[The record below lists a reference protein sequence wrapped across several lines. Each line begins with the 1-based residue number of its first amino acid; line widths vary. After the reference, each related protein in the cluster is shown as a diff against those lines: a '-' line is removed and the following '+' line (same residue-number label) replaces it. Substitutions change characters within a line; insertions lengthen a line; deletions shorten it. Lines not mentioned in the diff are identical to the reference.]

1 MDDPAFI
8 LYAKVACGQ
17 VPSSFVLM
25 ITMPHAADTLLGER
39 AHTRCAHEQQQ
50 GFDGSRLLRYR
61 FSHPLYMQF
70 GEAAASSV
78 TISKPEAAVPIA
90 KESKM
95 GFATNA
101 IHGGQEPGPATGAIV
116 APIYQTSTYVYDEL
130 GKNKGYDYA
139 RTNHPNRKALERTI
153 AKLEDGHSAYVFT
166 SGMAGIDAV
175 FRLLRPGDHVVLSE
189 AVYGG
194 VFRLSTQLLVHFGLE
209 FSFVDT
215 SSEAAVVSA
224 FRPNTKMLYIETP
237 TNPTMRIAD
246 IAALAKVASQRNITV
261 VVDNTFLSPYLQR
274 PIELGAHIVVHSMTK
289 YLNGHSDSTGGA
301 VVLTRKE
308 DAEKIYFIQRSAGS
322 GLAPMDC
329 FLISRG
335 IKTLAVRMLQHN
347 ANGLVV
353 ARHLDTHPKVQKVLY
368 PGLTSHPQHEI
379 ARRQQKGP
387 GGMLSFDLGSL
398 EAARRLLNHVK
409 LCALVE
415 SLGGV
420 ESLISLPALM
430 THASM
435 PQKVRERVGITE
447 GLVRLSVGIEDA
459 GDIIADLDQALHHV

>member
-1 MDDPAFI
+1 
-8 LYAKVACGQ
+8 
-17 VPSSFVLM
+17 
-25 ITMPHAADTLLGER
+25 
-39 AHTRCAHEQQQ
+39 
-50 GFDGSRLLRYR
+50 
-61 FSHPLYMQF
+61 
-70 GEAAASSV
+70 
-78 TISKPEAAVPIA
+78 
-90 KESKM
+90 M

-101 IHGGQEPGPATGAIV
+101 IHVGQEPDSATGAIV
-116 APIYQTSTYVYDEL
+116 APIYQTSTYVNEEL
-130 GKNKGYDYA
+130 GKYKDGYDYA

-194 VFRLSTQLLVHFGLE
+194 VFRLSTQLLIHFGLE

-215 SSEAAVVSA
+215 SSEAAVLSA

-246 IAALAKVASQRNITV
+246 IAALTKLASQRNITV

-289 YLNGHSDSTGGA
+289 YLNGHSDATGGA

-409 LCALVE
+409 LCALAE

-435 PQKVRERVGITE
+435 PPEVRERVGITE

-459 GDIIADLDQALHHV
+459 DDIIADLDQALHHV

>member
-1 MDDPAFI
+1 
-8 LYAKVACGQ
+8 
-17 VPSSFVLM
+17 
-25 ITMPHAADTLLGER
+25 
-39 AHTRCAHEQQQ
+39 
-50 GFDGSRLLRYR
+50 
-61 FSHPLYMQF
+61 
-70 GEAAASSV
+70 
-78 TISKPEAAVPIA
+78 
-90 KESKM
+90 M

-101 IHGGQEPGPATGAIV
+101 IHVGQEPDPATGAIV
-116 APIYQTSTYVYDEL
+116 APIYQTSTYVNEEL

-139 RTNHPNRKALERTI
+139 RTNHPNRKALERTL
-153 AKLEDGHSAYVFT
+153 AKLEGGHSAYVFS

-215 SSEAAVVSA
+215 SSPDAVRMA
-224 FRPNTKMLYIETP
+224 LRPNTKMLYVETP
-237 TNPTMRIAD
+237 ANPTMGVAD
-246 IAALAKVASQRNITV
+246 IAALSKLANERNVTI

-301 VVLTRKE
+301 VVLTRPA

-347 ANGLVV
+347 ANGISV
-353 ARHLDTHPKVQKVLY
+353 ARHLDAHPKVRKVYY
-368 PGLTSHPQHEI
+368 PGLPSHPQHDI

-387 GGMLSFDLGSL
+387 GAMLSFELGTL
-398 EAARRLLNHVK
+398 EAARRFLNHVK
-409 LCALVE
+409 LCSLAE

-420 ESLISLPALM
+420 ETLISLPAVM

-435 PQKVRERVGITE
+435 PKEVQDRVGITE
-447 GLVRLSVGIEDA
+447 GLVRLSVGIEDVE
-459 GDIIADLDQALHHV
+459 DIIADLDQALLYV

>member
-1 MDDPAFI
+1 
-8 LYAKVACGQ
+8 
-17 VPSSFVLM
+17 
-25 ITMPHAADTLLGER
+25 
-39 AHTRCAHEQQQ
+39 
-50 GFDGSRLLRYR
+50 
-61 FSHPLYMQF
+61 
-70 GEAAASSV
+70 
-78 TISKPEAAVPIA
+78 
-90 KESKM
+90 M

-101 IHGGQEPGPATGAIV
+101 IHVGQEPDSATGAIV
-116 APIYQTSTYVYDEL
+116 APIYQTSTYVNEEL
-130 GKNKGYDYA
+130 GKYKDGYDYA

-153 AKLEDGHSAYVFT
+153 AKLEEGHSAYVFT

-215 SSEAAVVSA
+215 SSSEAVVSA

-246 IAALAKVASQRNITV
+246 IAALAKLASQQNITV

-308 DAEKIYFIQRSAGS
+308 DAEKIYFIQRSAGA

-353 ARHLDTHPKVQKVLY
+353 ARHLDTHPKVQRVLY
-368 PGLTSHPQHEI
+368 PGLASHPQHDI

-409 LCALVE
+409 LCALAE

-435 PQKVRERVGITE
+435 PPEVRGRVGITD

-459 GDIIADLDQALHHV
+459 DDIIADLDQALHHV

>member
-1 MDDPAFI
+1 
-8 LYAKVACGQ
+8 
-17 VPSSFVLM
+17 
-25 ITMPHAADTLLGER
+25 
-39 AHTRCAHEQQQ
+39 
-50 GFDGSRLLRYR
+50 
-61 FSHPLYMQF
+61 
-70 GEAAASSV
+70 
-78 TISKPEAAVPIA
+78 
-90 KESKM
+90 M

-101 IHGGQEPGPATGAIV
+101 IHVGQEPDPATGAIV
-116 APIYQTSTYVYDEL
+116 APIYQTSTYVNEEL
-130 GKNKGYDYA
+130 GKYKDGYDYA

-215 SSEAAVVSA
+215 SSSDAVVSA

-246 IAALAKVASQRNITV
+246 IAALAKLASQRNITV

-368 PGLTSHPQHEI
+368 PGLASHPQHEI

-409 LCALVE
+409 LCALAE

-435 PQKVRERVGITE
+435 PQEVRERVGITE

-459 GDIIADLDQALHHV
+459 DDIIADLDQALHHV